1 MMRLA
6 LAGQAIDLKAD
17 TLGGAKREHVSWGGN
32 NLEEG
37 LGWEESIW
45 L

>member
-17 TLGGAKREHVSWGGN
+17 TLGALSVNMYHGVG
-32 NLEEG
+32 
-37 LGWEESIW
+37 IT
-45 L
+45 